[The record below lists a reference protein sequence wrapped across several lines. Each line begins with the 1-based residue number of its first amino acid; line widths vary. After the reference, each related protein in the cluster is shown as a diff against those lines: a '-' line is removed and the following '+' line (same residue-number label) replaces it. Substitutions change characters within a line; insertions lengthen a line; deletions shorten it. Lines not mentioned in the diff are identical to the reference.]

1 MSTTFSVP
9 ANHPQR
15 YLLNNEVHARPCTSL
30 YAPERTS
37 HLALLMTSE
46 QQAQEREAI
55 AILCER
61 YIKSPPASGTT
72 HFSVDLGPFR
82 MRWEQH
88 GEFSTYTFYVHGPYD
103 DPFTEP
109 ALEAVPAEWVQSLPG
124 QLIVG
129 CHATIVQSDEEGAD
143 LDVISPLFSDNTLI
157 GSEVSGG
164 AAQVFTDFRIHADGF
179 GRFLIYDRRL
189 RSRQLGRLLQ
199 RMFEI
204 EVYRMMALLTFP
216 IARRLI
222 PVLSEADQR
231 LLSIT
236 TGMSQADRD
245 EAQLL
250 DDLTGLAA
258 EVEHSQSSTQFR
270 LSASQA
276 YFRLVELRIN
286 ELREERIRG
295 IQTLAE
301 FMDRRLGPAMNTCA
315 SIERRQIA
323 LSKRIARASQLLRT
337 RVEITLERQNQSL
350 LESMDRRAK
359 LQLRLQETVEGLSVA
374 AITYYAV
381 SLIGYVAKAGKAAGL
396 AIKPDLVIGI
406 SIPVVALLV
415 TVGVRFIRRMV
426 EKAQKQSPES

>member
-1 MSTTFSVP
+1 MPILSLP

-37 HLALLMTSE
+37 HLALMMTVE
-46 QQAQEREAI
+46 QREQEREAL
-55 AILCER
+55 ADLCER
-61 YIKSPPASGTT
+61 YIQSPPAPGAD
-72 HFSVDLGPFR
+72 HFFVDLGPFR
-82 MRWEQH
+82 LRWEQH
-88 GEFSTYTFYVHGPYD
+88 SEFSAYTFYVHGPFSG
-103 DPFTEP
+103 PFAET
-109 ALEAVPAEWVQSLPG
+109 ALQAVPADWLQSLPG

-129 CHATIVQSDEEGAD
+129 SHATIVQSDEQGAD
-143 LDVISPLFSDNTLI
+143 LDAISPLFSDNTLI

-179 GRFLIYDRRL
+179 SRILIYDRRL

-222 PVLSEADQR
+222 PQLNDADQR
-231 LLSIT
+231 LLCIT
-236 TGMSQADRD
+236 TAMSQPGTN
-245 EAQLL
+245 EANLL
-250 DDLTGLAA
+250 DDLITLAA

-276 YFRLVELRIN
+276 YFRLVGLRIS

-295 IQTLAE
+295 IQTFAE
-301 FMDRRLGPAMNTCA
+301 FMDRRLEPAMNTCA
-315 SIERRQIA
+315 SVERRQTM

-374 AITYYAV
+374 AITYYSV
-381 SLIGYVAKAGKAAGL
+381 SLIGYIAKAGKVAGL
-396 AIKPDLVIGI
+396 PVKPELVIGI

-415 TVGVRFIRRMV
+415 TVGVRYIRRMV
-426 EKAQKQSPES
+426 EKAQKPTT

>member
-1 MSTTFSVP
+1 MTTLSVP

-15 YLLNNEVHARPCTSL
+15 YILNNEVHARPCTSL

-37 HLALLMTSE
+37 HLALMMTAE
-46 QQAQEREAI
+46 QQAQEREAL
-55 AILCER
+55 ATLCER
-61 YIKSPPASGTT
+61 YIQSPPAPGTT
-72 HFSVDLGPFR
+72 HFSADLGPFR
-82 MRWEQH
+82 LRWEQH
-88 GEFSTYTFYVHGPYD
+88 GEFSTYTFYVHGPYEH
-103 DPFTEP
+103 PFAET
-109 ALEAVPAEWVQSLPG
+109 ALEVVPGAWLQSLPG

-143 LDVISPLFSDNTLI
+143 LDAISPLFSDNTLI

-216 IARRLI
+216 IAKRLI
-222 PVLSEADQR
+222 PVLSDADQR
-231 LLSIT
+231 LLCIT
-236 TGMSQADRD
+236 TAMSQANSD
-245 EAQLL
+245 ESNLL

-276 YFRLVELRIN
+276 YFRLVELRIG

-295 IQTLAE
+295 IQTFAE

-337 RVEITLERQNQSL
+337 RVEITLERQNQTL

-374 AITYYAV
+374 AITYYSV
-381 SLIGYVAKAGKAAGL
+381 SLIGYLAKAGKELGL
-396 AIKPDLVIGI
+396 PIKPELVIGI
-406 SIPVVALLV
+406 SIPVVALLI
-415 TVGVRFIRRMV
+415 TVGVRYIRRMV
-426 EKAQKQSPES
+426 EKAQKPTT

>member
-1 MSTTFSVP
+1 MTTFSLP
-9 ANHPQR
+9 PNHPQR

-37 HLALLMTSE
+37 HIALMMTAE
-46 QQAQEREAI
+46 QRVEEREAL
-55 AILCER
+55 AVLCER
-61 YIKSPPASGTT
+61 YIQPPPAAGAD
-72 HFSVDLGPFR
+72 HFVADLGPFR
-82 MRWEQH
+82 LRWEQH
-88 GEFSTYTFYVHGPYD
+88 GEFSTYTFYVHGPFND
-103 DPFTEP
+103 AFTET
-109 ALEAVPAEWVQSLPG
+109 ALALVPAEWLKSLPG

-129 CHATIVQSDEEGAD
+129 THATIVQSDEQGAD

-157 GSEVSGG
+157 GSDVSGG
-164 AAQVFTDFRIHADGF
+164 AAQVFTDFRIHSDGF
-179 GRFLIYDRRL
+179 GRILIYDRRL

-222 PVLSEADQR
+222 PQLTDADQR
-231 LLSIT
+231 LLCIT
-236 TGMSQADRD
+236 TEMSQASSN
-245 EAQLL
+245 EADLL
-250 DDLTGLAA
+250 DNLTMLAA

-276 YFRLVELRIN
+276 YFRLVGLRIN

-301 FMDRRLGPAMNTCA
+301 FMDRRLEPAMNTCSA
-315 SIERRQIA
+315 VERRQIT

-337 RVEITLERQNQSL
+337 RVEIALERQNQIL

-374 AITYYAV
+374 AITYYAA
-381 SLIGYVAKAGKAAGL
+381 SLVGYIAKAGKEMGL
-396 AIKPDLVIGI
+396 PINPALVIGI
-406 SIPVVALLV
+406 SIPVIALLV
-415 TVGVRFIRRMV
+415 TVGVRYIRRAV
-426 EKAQKQSPES
+426 EKAQTSNA